1 MHGST
6 SAGLAVAFAAG
17 FAACGGD
24 GSSNR
29 TISAD
34 NPVAGLTQA
43 VSQMQK
49 AAEAATEASNRKPV
63 PPVSYKVLLDYIPKS
78 MGDMKADPPKG
89 QTTSAG
95 EWQYSQAEA
104 DYRSED
110 GNRQAEVGIFDY
122 AHIPMLYMPFQMML
136 GMKVNTESTEGY
148 QHSVQVGGF
157 PAYEKWTNDS
167 GENEVVVMVS
177 DRFVVKA
184 STRGVGEGSARK
196 IVEDMDLKG
205 LATKAGS

>member
-1 MHGST
+1 MQGST

-17 FAACGGD
+17 LAACGGD

-78 MGDMKADPPKG
+78 MG
-89 QTTSAG
+89 T
-95 EWQYSQAEA
+95 
-104 DYRSED
+104 
-110 GNRQAEVGIFDY
+110 
-122 AHIPMLYMPFQMML
+122 
-136 GMKVNTESTEGY
+136 
-148 QHSVQVGGF
+148 
-157 PAYEKWTNDS
+157 
-167 GENEVVVMVS
+167 
-177 DRFVVKA
+177 
-184 STRGVGEGSARK
+184 
-196 IVEDMDLKG
+196 
-205 LATKAGS
+205 